1 MSKYSK
7 MVESNQKA
15 SKEKIDRAI
24 RTIKEMLDKEEQ
36 LLVCEL
42 VRKTGLSRAFF
53 YKNPTVSK
61 FLNEARQKQEGK
73 VFHQKKKVILDYA
86 LERQNELIKM
96 EYEKSQKENK
106 DLKAENEK
114 LKKALK
120 KKKLRLLK
128 DCKFY
133 TCRIGK
139 VNKK

>member
-73 VFHQKKKVILDYA
+73 VILDYA

-120 KKKLRLLK
+120 KKEVAFIKGL
-128 DCKFY
+128 
-133 TCRIGK
+133 
-139 VNKK
+139 

>member
-1 MSKYSK
+1 MRLCGKQ
-7 MVESNQKA
+7 N
-15 SKEKIDRAI
+15 
-24 RTIKEMLDKEEQ
+24 
-36 LLVCEL
+36 
-42 VRKTGLSRAFF
+42 RKFQ
-53 YKNPTVSK
+53 NK

-120 KKKLRLLK
+120 KKEVAFIKGL
-128 DCKFY
+128 
-133 TCRIGK
+133 
-139 VNKK
+139 

>member
-1 MSKYSK
+1 MDMSKYSK

-15 SKEKIDRAI
+15 SKEKIDCAI
-24 RTIKEMLDKEEQ
+24 RTIKEMLEKEEQ
-36 LLVCEL
+36 LLVCDL

-61 FLNEARQKQEGK
+61 FLNEARQQQEGK
-73 VFHQKKKVILDYA
+73 MFHQKKVILDYA

-96 EYEKSQKENK
+96 EYEKSQNENK

-120 KKKLRLLK
+120 RKEVAFIKGL
-128 DCKFY
+128 
-133 TCRIGK
+133 
-139 VNKK
+139 

>member
-15 SKEKIDRAI
+15 SKEKIDYAI
-24 RTIKEMLDKEEQ
+24 RTIKEMLEREEQ
-36 LLVCEL
+36 LLVCAL

-61 FLNEARQKQEGK
+61 FLNDARQQQEGK

-86 LERQNELIKM
+86 LERQNELIKI

-120 KKKLRLLK
+120 KKEVAFIKGL
-128 DCKFY
+128 
-133 TCRIGK
+133 
-139 VNKK
+139 

>member
-7 MVESNQKA
+7 MVESNRKA
-15 SKEKIDRAI
+15 SKEKIDCAI
-24 RTIKEMLDKEEQ
+24 RTIKEMLEKEEQ
-36 LLVCEL
+36 LLVCDL

-61 FLNEARQKQEGK
+61 FLNEARQQQEGK
-73 VFHQKKKVILDYA
+73 MFHQKKVILDYA

-96 EYEKSQKENK
+96 EYEKSQNENK

-120 KKKLRLLK
+120 RKEVAFIKGL
-128 DCKFY
+128 
-133 TCRIGK
+133 
-139 VNKK
+139 

>member
-7 MVESNQKA
+7 MVETNQKV
-15 SKEKIDRAI
+15 SKEKVDCAI
-24 RTIKEMLDKEEQ
+24 QAIKEMLEKEEQ
-36 LLVCEL
+36 LLVCDL

-53 YKNPTVSK
+53 YKNPTVNK
-61 FLNEARQKQEGK
+61 FLNDARRQQEGK

-86 LERQNELIKM
+86 LERQNELIKI

-120 KKKLRLLK
+120 RREVAFIKGL
-128 DCKFY
+128 
-133 TCRIGK
+133 
-139 VNKK
+139 

>member
-15 SKEKIDRAI
+15 SKEKIDCAI
-24 RTIKEMLDKEEQ
+24 RAIKEMLEKEEQ
-36 LLVCEL
+36 FLVCDL

-53 YKNPTVSK
+53 YKNPMVSK
-61 FLNEARQKQEGK
+61 FLNEARQQQEGK

-120 KKKLRLLK
+120 KKEVAFIKGL
-128 DCKFY
+128 
-133 TCRIGK
+133 
-139 VNKK
+139 

>member
-1 MSKYSK
+1 MSKYPK
-7 MVESNQKA
+7 MVESNQTA
-15 SKEKIDRAI
+15 SKEKIDCAI

-106 DLKAENEK
+106 D
-114 LKKALK
+114 
-120 KKKLRLLK
+120 
-128 DCKFY
+128 
-133 TCRIGK
+133 
-139 VNKK
+139 

>member
-15 SKEKIDRAI
+15 RKEKIDCAI
-24 RTIKEMLDKEEQ
+24 RTIKEMLEKEEQ
-36 LLVCEL
+36 LLVCDL

-61 FLNEARQKQEGK
+61 YLKDARQQQEGK

-96 EYEKSQKENK
+96 EYEKAQKENK

-114 LKKALK
+114 LKRALK
-120 KKKLRLLK
+120 KKEVAFIKGL
-128 DCKFY
+128 
-133 TCRIGK
+133 
-139 VNKK
+139 

>member
-1 MSKYSK
+1 MDMSKYSK

-36 LLVCEL
+36 NFLVCGTRGPENRIVKSFSFL
-42 VRKTGLSRAFF
+42 LRKSASVQASF
-53 YKNPTVSK
+53 

-114 LKKALK
+114 LKKALRK
-120 KKKLRLLK
+120 KEVAFIKGL
-128 DCKFY
+128 
-133 TCRIGK
+133 
-139 VNKK
+139 

>member
-15 SKEKIDRAI
+15 SKEKIDCAI
-24 RTIKEMLDKEEQ
+24 RTIKEMLEKEEQ
-36 LLVCEL
+36 LLVCDL

-61 FLNEARQKQEGK
+61 FLNEARQQQEGK
-73 VFHQKKKVILDYA
+73 MFHQKKVILDYA

-96 EYEKSQKENK
+96 EYEKSQNENK

-120 KKKLRLLK
+120 RKEVAFIKGL
-128 DCKFY
+128 
-133 TCRIGK
+133 
-139 VNKK
+139 